1 MFNCFN
7 IMNNDMIIMNY
18 KNEIAKLIDE
28 IIEIDSQIFQYQYNQ
43 QQMMNQIFMQPM
55 MFMNPGMMMPNMQ
68 NMPYMQFMQN
78 MQFMTQQ
85 QIIEKKIQL
94 YKEKFDKLTAEKI
107 EKNNRYMIMNQMPL
121 SQNNNNI
128 INPMYNNMNNMNNMC
143 QNPMF
148 MQMQMN
154 INMIY
159 DMQNKIMKQMSSFKN
174 ENSGEVKNLLVRVM
188 MEDGKKIFVQ
198 CNSNDKLES
207 ALNNFN
213 NKTERIGN
221 LYDYDFF
228 IVKEKKAKIDSTF
241 EGNGIKDSNFY
252 ITYRKKLNNSN
263 ENNIIEQ
270 NLNYNNE
277 FGNNS
282 NENNIIEQNL
292 NHNNEPGNNS
302 NDNLE
307 INSINSGK
315 KINISF
321 VFPKGVRFIIAIDQN
336 NTFKDAVYAFCK
348 KVGDISFDQVEKNIF
363 FLFNGIK
370 LDIKDKRKLCQ
381 FSFGNDLV
389 VIVLD
394 SKGIIG
400 G

>member
-1 MFNCFN
+1 MFNSFN

-18 KNEIAKLIDE
+18 KNGIAKLIDE

-43 QQMMNQIFMQPM
+43 QQMMNQFFMQPM
-55 MFMNPGMMMPNMQ
+55 MFMNQGMMMPNMQ

-94 YKEKFDKLTAEKI
+94 YKEKFDKLTVEKI
-107 EKNNRYMIMNQMPL
+107 EKNNRYMFMNQMPL

-128 INPMYNNMNNMNNMC
+128 INPMYNNMNNMC

-148 MQMQMN
+148 MQMQMY

-174 ENSGEVKNLLVRVM
+174 ENSGGVKNLLVRVM
-188 MEDGKKIFVQ
+188 MEDGKNIFVQ

-207 ALNNFN
+207 ALNNFK

-228 IVKEKKAKIDSTF
+228 IVKEKKAQIDSTF

-282 NENNIIEQNL
+282 N
-292 NHNNEPGNNS
+292 
-302 NDNLE
+302 DNLE

-321 VFPKGVRFIIAIDQN
+321 VFPKGVRINFAIDQN

-370 LDIKDKRKLCQ
+370 LDIKDKRKLGE
-381 FSFGNDLV
+381 FSFGNNLV
-389 VIVLD
+389 IIVLD
-394 SKGIIG
+394 SKGILG
-400 G
+400 A

>member
-55 MFMNPGMMMPNMQ
+55 MFMNQGMMMPNMQ

-128 INPMYNNMNNMNNMC
+128 INPMYNNMNNMC

-207 ALNNFN
+207 ALNNYK
-213 NKTERIGN
+213 NKTLSIGN

>member
-55 MFMNPGMMMPNMQ
+55 MFMNQGMMMPNMQ

-207 ALNNFN
+207 ALNNFK

-228 IVKEKKAKIDSTF
+228 IVKENKVKIDSTF

>member
-55 MFMNPGMMMPNMQ
+55 MFMNQGMMMPNMQ

-128 INPMYNNMNNMNNMC
+128 INPMYNNMNNMY

-148 MQMQMN
+148 MQMQMY

-174 ENSGEVKNLLVRVM
+174 ENSGGVKNLLVRVM

-207 ALNNFN
+207 ALNNYK
-213 NKTERIGN
+213 NKTLSIGN

-307 INSINSGK
+307 INSINSCCE
-315 KINISF
+315 INISF
-321 VFPKGVRFIIAIDQN
+321 VFTKGERININIDQN
-336 NTFKDAVYAFCK
+336 KTFKDAVYAFCN
-348 KVGDISFDQVEKNIF
+348 KVGGISFDQVEKNIF

-381 FSFGNDLV
+381 FSFNSSAIMV
-389 VIVLD
+389 VD
-394 SKGIIG
+394 NKNIIG
-400 G
+400 A

>member
-43 QQMMNQIFMQPM
+43 QQMMNQIIMQPM
-55 MFMNPGMMMPNMQ
+55 MFMNQGMMMPNMQ

-128 INPMYNNMNNMNNMC
+128 INPMYNNMNNMC

-148 MQMQMN
+148 MQMQMY

-174 ENSGEVKNLLVRVM
+174 ENSGGVKNLLVRVM

-207 ALNNFN
+207 ALNNFK

-282 NENNIIEQNL
+282 N
-292 NHNNEPGNNS
+292 
-302 NDNLE
+302 DNLE
-307 INSINSGK
+307 INSINSCY
-315 KINISF
+315 KINILF
-321 VFPKGVRFIIAIDQN
+321 VFTKGVRINIYIDQN
-336 NTFKDAVYAFCK
+336 KTFKDAVYAFCN
-348 KVGDISFDQVEKNIF
+348 KVGGISFDQVEKNIF
-363 FLFNGIK
+363 FLFDGKK

-381 FSFGNDLV
+381 FSFGNNLV
-389 VIVLD
+389 IIVVD
-394 SKGIIG
+394 NKGIIG
-400 G
+400 A

>member
-55 MFMNPGMMMPNMQ
+55 MFMNQGMMMPNMQ

-174 ENSGEVKNLLVRVM
+174 ENSGGVKNLLVRVM

-207 ALNNFN
+207 ALNNFK

-228 IVKEKKAKIDSTF
+228 IVKENKVKIDSTF

-277 FGNNS
+277 F
-282 NENNIIEQNL
+282 
-292 NHNNEPGNNS
+292 GNNS

>member
-55 MFMNPGMMMPNMQ
+55 MFMNQGMMMPNMQ

-128 INPMYNNMNNMNNMC
+128 INPMYNNMNNMC

-207 ALNNFN
+207 ALNNFK

-228 IVKEKKAKIDSTF
+228 IVKENKVKIDSTF

>member
-55 MFMNPGMMMPNMQ
+55 MFMNQGMMMPNMQ

-207 ALNNFN
+207 ALNNFK

-252 ITYRKKLNNSN
+252 ITYRKKL
-263 ENNIIEQ
+263 
-270 NLNYNNE
+270 
-277 FGNNS
+277 NNS

>member
-55 MFMNPGMMMPNMQ
+55 MFMNQGMMMPNMQ

-107 EKNNRYMIMNQMPL
+107 EKNNRYMIMNQMPF

-128 INPMYNNMNNMNNMC
+128 INPMYNNMNNMC

-174 ENSGEVKNLLVRVM
+174 ENSGGVKNLLVRVM

-207 ALNNFN
+207 ALNNFK

-228 IVKEKKAKIDSTF
+228 IVKENKVKIDSTF

-252 ITYRKKLNNSN
+252 ITYRKKL
-263 ENNIIEQ
+263 
-270 NLNYNNE
+270 
-277 FGNNS
+277 NNS

>member
-1 MFNCFN
+1 
-7 IMNNDMIIMNY
+7 
-18 KNEIAKLIDE
+18 
-28 IIEIDSQIFQYQYNQ
+28 
-43 QQMMNQIFMQPM
+43 
-55 MFMNPGMMMPNMQ
+55 
-68 NMPYMQFMQN
+68 
-78 MQFMTQQ
+78 
-85 QIIEKKIQL
+85 
-94 YKEKFDKLTAEKI
+94 
-107 EKNNRYMIMNQMPL
+107 MNQMPL

-128 INPMYNNMNNMNNMC
+128 INPMYNNMNNMC

-174 ENSGEVKNLLVRVM
+174 ENSGGVKNLLVRVM

-292 NHNNEPGNNS
+292 NYNNEFGNNS

-315 KINISF
+315 KINILF
-321 VFPKGVRFIIAIDQN
+321 AFPKGVRINIVIDQN
-336 NTFKDAVYAFCK
+336 KTFKDAVYDFCK
-348 KVGDISFDQVEKNIF
+348 KVGRISFDQVEKNIY
-363 FLFNGIK
+363 FLFNGSK
-370 LDIKDKRKLCQ
+370 LDIKDKRKLGQ
-381 FSFGNDLV
+381 FLSNNLV
-389 VIVLD
+389 IIVVD
-394 SKGIIG
+394 SNGLIG
-400 G
+400 A

>member
-55 MFMNPGMMMPNMQ
+55 MFMNQGMMNPY
-68 NMPYMQFMQN
+68 PYMQFMQN

-128 INPMYNNMNNMNNMC
+128 INPMYNNMNNMC

-148 MQMQMN
+148 MQMQMY

-174 ENSGEVKNLLVRVM
+174 ENSGGVKNLLVRVM
-188 MEDGKKIFVQ
+188 MEDGKKMIFVQ

-207 ALNNFN
+207 ALNNYKI
-213 NKTERIGN
+213 KTESIGN

-292 NHNNEPGNNS
+292 NYNNEFGNNS

-307 INSINSGK
+307 INSINSCH

-321 VFPKGVRFIIAIDQN
+321 VFTKGERINIKIDQN
-336 NTFKDAVYAFCK
+336 KTFKDAVYALCK
-348 KVGDISFDQVEKNIF
+348 KVGGISFDQVEKNIF
-363 FLFNGIK
+363 FLFNGSK

-381 FSFGNDLV
+381 FSLNILV
-389 VIVLD
+389 IMVVD
-394 SKGIIG
+394 SKGLIG
-400 G
+400 A

>member
-128 INPMYNNMNNMNNMC
+128 INPMYNNMNNMC

-207 ALNNFN
+207 ALNNFK

>member
-18 KNEIAKLIDE
+18 KNGIAKLIDE

-43 QQMMNQIFMQPM
+43 QQMMNQFFMQPM
-55 MFMNPGMMMPNMQ
+55 MFMNQGMMMPNMQ
-68 NMPYMQFMQN
+68 NMPYMQSMQN
-78 MQFMTQQ
+78 MQFMTEQ

-94 YKEKFDKLTAEKI
+94 YKEKFDKLTVEKI

-128 INPMYNNMNNMNNMC
+128 INPMYNNMNNMC

-148 MQMQMN
+148 MQMQMY

-174 ENSGEVKNLLVRVM
+174 ENSDGVKNLLVRVM
-188 MEDGKKIFVQ
+188 MEDGKNIFVQ

-207 ALNNFN
+207 ALNNFK

-228 IVKEKKAKIDSTF
+228 IVKEKKAQIDSTF

-252 ITYRKKLNNSN
+252 ITYRKKL
-263 ENNIIEQ
+263 
-270 NLNYNNE
+270 
-277 FGNNS
+277 NNS

-370 LDIKDKRKLCQ
+370 LDIKDKRKLGE
-381 FSFGNDLV
+381 FSFGNNLV
-389 VIVLD
+389 IIVLD
-394 SKGIIG
+394 SKGILG
-400 G
+400 A

>member
-55 MFMNPGMMMPNMQ
+55 MFMNQGMMMPNMQ

-128 INPMYNNMNNMNNMC
+128 INPMYNNMNNMY

-148 MQMQMN
+148 MQMQMY

-174 ENSGEVKNLLVRVM
+174 ENSGGVKNLLVRVM

-207 ALNNFN
+207 ALNNYK
-213 NKTERIGN
+213 NKTLSIGN

-321 VFPKGVRFIIAIDQN
+321 VFTKGERINIDIDQN
-336 NTFKDAVYAFCK
+336 ITFKDAVYAFCN
-348 KVGDISFDQVEKNIF
+348 KVGGISFDQVEKNIF

-381 FSFGNDLV
+381 FSFNSSAIMV
-389 VIVLD
+389 VD
-394 SKGIIG
+394 NKNIIG
-400 G
+400 A

>member
-55 MFMNPGMMMPNMQ
+55 MFMNQGMMMPNM
-68 NMPYMQFMQN
+68 PYMQSMQN

-107 EKNNRYMIMNQMPL
+107 EKNNRYMFMNQMPL

-174 ENSGEVKNLLVRVM
+174 ENSGGVKNLLVRVM
-188 MEDGKKIFVQ
+188 MEDGKKVFVQ

-207 ALNNFN
+207 ALNNFK

-228 IVKEKKAKIDSTF
+228 IVKENKVKIDSTF

-292 NHNNEPGNNS
+292 NYNNEFGNNS

-315 KINISF
+315 KINILF
-321 VFPKGVRFIIAIDQN
+321 VFPKGVRINIIIDQN
-336 NTFKDAVYAFCK
+336 ETFKDAVYAFCS
-348 KVGDISFDQVEKNIF
+348 KVEISFDQVEKNIF

-381 FSFGNDLV
+381 FSFGNNLV
-389 VIVLD
+389 IIVID
-394 SKGIIG
+394 SKGLIG
-400 G
+400 A

>member
-55 MFMNPGMMMPNMQ
+55 MFMNQGMMNPY
-68 NMPYMQFMQN
+68 PYMQFMQN

-128 INPMYNNMNNMNNMC
+128 INPMYNNMNNMC

-148 MQMQMN
+148 MQMQMY

-174 ENSGEVKNLLVRVM
+174 ENSGGVKNLLVRVM
-188 MEDGKKIFVQ
+188 MEDGKKMIFVQ

-207 ALNNFN
+207 ALNNYKT
-213 NKTERIGN
+213 KTESIGN

-282 NENNIIEQNL
+282 N
-292 NHNNEPGNNS
+292 
-302 NDNLE
+302 DNLE
-307 INSINSGK
+307 INSINSCHTIK
-315 KINISF
+315 ISF
-321 VFPKGVRFIIAIDQN
+321 VFTKGERIYIDIDQN
-336 NTFKDAVYAFCK
+336 KTFKDAVYAFCK
-348 KVGDISFDQVEKNIF
+348 KVGGISFDQVEKNIF
-363 FLFNGIK
+363 FLFNGSK

-381 FSFGNDLV
+381 FQFSLNMLV
-389 VIVLD
+389 IMVVD
-394 SKGIIG
+394 SKGLIG
-400 G
+400 A

>member
-1 MFNCFN
+1 
-7 IMNNDMIIMNY
+7 MIIMNY

-43 QQMMNQIFMQPM
+43 QQMMNQFFMQPM
-55 MFMNPGMMMPNMQ
+55 MFMNQGMMMPNMQ

-94 YKEKFDKLTAEKI
+94 YKEKFDKLAAEKI

-128 INPMYNNMNNMNNMC
+128 INPMYNNMNNMC

-148 MQMQMN
+148 MQMQMY

-174 ENSGEVKNLLVRVM
+174 ENSGGVKNLLVRVM
-188 MEDGKKIFVQ
+188 MEDGKNIFVQ

-207 ALNNFN
+207 ALNNFK

-228 IVKEKKAKIDSTF
+228 IVKEKKAQIDSTF

-282 NENNIIEQNL
+282 N
-292 NHNNEPGNNS
+292 
-302 NDNLE
+302 DNLE

-321 VFPKGVRFIIAIDQN
+321 VFPKGVRINFAIDQN

-370 LDIKDKRKLCQ
+370 LDIKDKRKLGE
-381 FSFGNDLV
+381 FSFGNNLV
-389 VIVLD
+389 IIVLD
-394 SKGIIG
+394 SKGILG
-400 G
+400 A

>member
-18 KNEIAKLIDE
+18 KNGIAKLIDE

-43 QQMMNQIFMQPM
+43 QQMMNQFFMQPM
-55 MFMNPGMMMPNMQ
+55 MFMNQGMMMPNMQ

-94 YKEKFDKLTAEKI
+94 YKEKFDKLTVEKI

-128 INPMYNNMNNMNNMC
+128 INPMYNNMNNMC

-148 MQMQMN
+148 MQMQMY

-174 ENSGEVKNLLVRVM
+174 ENSGGVKNLLVRVM
-188 MEDGKKIFVQ
+188 MEDGKNIFVQ

-207 ALNNFN
+207 ALNNFK

-228 IVKEKKAKIDSTF
+228 IVKEKKAQIDSTF

-292 NHNNEPGNNS
+292 NYNNEFGNNS

-321 VFPKGVRFIIAIDQN
+321 VFPKGVRINFAIDQN

-370 LDIKDKRKLCQ
+370 LDIKDKRKLGE
-381 FSFGNDLV
+381 FSFGNNLV
-389 VIVLD
+389 IIVLD
-394 SKGIIG
+394 SKGILG
-400 G
+400 A

>member
-55 MFMNPGMMMPNMQ
+55 MFMNQGMMMPNMQ

-128 INPMYNNMNNMNNMC
+128 INPMYNNMNNMC

-148 MQMQMN
+148 MQMQMY

-207 ALNNFN
+207 ALNNFK

-228 IVKEKKAKIDSTF
+228 IVKEKKAQIDSTF

-277 FGNNS
+277 F
-282 NENNIIEQNL
+282 
-292 NHNNEPGNNS
+292 GNNS

-370 LDIKDKRKLCQ
+370 LDIKDKRKLGE
-381 FSFGNDLV
+381 FSFGNNLV
-389 VIVLD
+389 IIVLD
-394 SKGIIG
+394 SKGILG
-400 G
+400 A